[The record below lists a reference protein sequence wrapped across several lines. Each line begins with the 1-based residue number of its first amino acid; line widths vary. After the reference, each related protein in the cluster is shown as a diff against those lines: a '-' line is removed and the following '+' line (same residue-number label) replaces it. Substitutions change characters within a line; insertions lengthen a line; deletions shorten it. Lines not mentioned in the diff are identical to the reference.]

1 LQFKRVRCALTS
13 SALTLQTVAL
23 FWQIMTLSTF
33 ALRAHS
39 DRLTMG
45 EAAARSAAASLRKA
59 VASRGSARMIAAA
72 APSQREVYRALIAE
86 PDIPWD
92 RITIF
97 HMDEYVGLPVA
108 APQRFSNWLRAHFVD
123 AVSPAA
129 FHAIPAELG
138 ERAAAEYSGLLAELP
153 VDLVCLGIGVNGHL
167 AFNDPPE
174 ADLEDPLPLRVVA
187 LSAASRVQQVDDG
200 CFDSLDDVPTHA
212 LTLTIPRLMAAGH
225 LVCAVPDARKADAV
239 RALVEEPISAQ
250 WPCTVLRRH
259 PHCEVH
265 VDRDAARLLTVP
277 A

>member
-1 LQFKRVRCALTS
+1 LTS
-13 SALTLQTVAL
+13 LALTLQTVAL
-23 FWQIMTLSTF
+23 FLHIMTLSTF

-39 DRLTMG
+39 DRQTMG
-45 EAAARSAAASLRKA
+45 EAAAHSAASTLRKA
-59 VASRGSARMIAAA
+59 VAIRGHARMMAAA
-72 APSQREVYRALIAE
+72 APSQLEVYSALVSE
-86 PDIPWD
+86 PDVPWN

-97 HMDEYVGLPVA
+97 HMDEYLGLDVS
-108 APQRFSNWLRAHFVD
+108 APQRFSNWLREHLVD

-138 ERAAAEYSGLLAELP
+138 QRAVEGYSALLAELP

-167 AFNDPPE
+167 AFNDPPQ

-187 LSAASRVQQVDDG
+187 LSAASRAQQVDDG
-200 CFDSLDDVPTHA
+200 CFGRLDEVPTHA
-212 LTLTIPRLMAAGH
+212 LTITIPRLMAAGH

-239 RALVEEPISAQ
+239 RALVEEPISAT

-265 VDRDAARLLTVP
+265 IDREAASLLTVP